1 MTVKADKTIS
11 KLQNYIGVDLGAE
24 SGRVMVAGFDG
35 KQVSL
40 TEKHRFA
47 TGGVRINDTLRWDVL
62 HFWREIQTGLGK
74 VAAGGFENLVSVGV
88 DTWGVDY
95 VLLGEDDEMLGLP
108 WHYRDTRTRGTLDKV
123 ASEVPLQEVF
133 SVTGNQF
140 MEINTLFQ
148 LYAASRSGDWL
159 NQAKCLLTIP
169 DFFHW
174 CLSGAKKTEFT
185 NATTTQC
192 LDPTTCDWSK
202 PLLDRLKIP
211 SHMLCDVIQ
220 PGDSLG
226 SLQPSVCQETGLPPI
241 NVVAPA
247 THDTG
252 SAVVAVP
259 VDPSWGNNWAYIS
272 SGTWSLVGVETD
284 TPILSKE
291 ALAMN
296 ITNEGGVDGS
306 WRLLKNVVGL
316 WLVQRLKASFER
328 AGSTR
333 TYEEI
338 TQGAAQAPSLV
349 SFIDPEDSSFM
360 NPPDMMVAVAEFCR
374 RTNQPVPETEASA
387 VRCVL
392 ESLAMKY
399 HNVLDSIAE
408 LSGRK
413 IDVIHVVGGGGR
425 NALLNQFIA
434 FACGVPVIAG
444 PVEATVLGNVLV
456 QCRAAGQLG
465 SLNEIREVVR
475 NSSDLVQFDPE
486 HCEAWAAA
494 QEKFDAICSA
504 NTLSTP
510 VA

>member
-1 MTVKADKTIS
+1 MNKTTTGNQ
-11 KLQNYIGVDLGAE
+11 QNYIGVDLGAE

-35 KQVSL
+35 KQVTL

-47 TGGVRINDTLRWDVL
+47 TGGVRINDSLRWDVL
-62 HFWREIQTGLGK
+62 HFWREIQSGLGK
-74 VAAGGFENLVSVGV
+74 VAAGGLDNIVSVGV

-95 VLLGEDDEMLGLP
+95 VLLGQDDEMLGLP
-108 WHYRDTRTRGTLDKV
+108 WHYRDKRTAGALEK
-123 ASEVPLQEVF
+123 
-133 SVTGNQF
+133 VTGEVSRQEIFSATGIQF
-140 MEINTLFQ
+140 MEINTLYQ

-192 LDPTTCDWSK
+192 LDPTTRDWAK
-202 PLLDRLKIP
+202 PLLDQLNIP

-226 SLQPSVCQETGLPPI
+226 ALQGSVCEETGLPPI
-241 NVVAPA
+241 QVVAPA

-284 TPILSKE
+284 TPILSSE

-296 ITNEGGVDGS
+296 VTNEGGVDGT

-328 AGSTR
+328 SGSTR
-333 TYEEI
+333 NYAEL
-338 TQGAAQAPSLV
+338 TQSAAQAPSLV
-349 SFIDPEDSSFM
+349 SFIDPEDGSFM
-360 NPPDMMVAVAEFCR
+360 NPPDMMQAIADFCR
-374 RTNQPVPETEASA
+374 RTNQTVPETEASA

-399 HNVLDSIAE
+399 HNVLNAIAE

-444 PVEATVLGNVLV
+444 PVEATVLGNVLI
-456 QCRAAGQLG
+456 QCRASGEIG
-465 SLNEIREVVR
+465 SLSDIREVVR
-475 NSSDLVQFDPE
+475 NSSELVQFDPE
-486 HCEAWAAA
+486 QCEAWAEA
-494 QEKFDAICSA
+494 QIRFDAICSA
-504 NTLSTP
+504 NTL
-510 VA
+510 

>member
-1 MTVKADKTIS
+1 MDQQK
-11 KLQNYIGVDLGAE
+11 NYIGVDLGAE

-35 KQVSL
+35 KKISL

-74 VAAGGFENLVSVGV
+74 VAAGGFDNVTSVGV

-108 WHYRDTRTRGTLDKV
+108 WHYRDSRTQGMLDKV
-123 ASEVPLQEVF
+123 TSEVSREEIF
-133 SVTGNQF
+133 AATGIQF
-140 MEINTLFQ
+140 MELNTLYQ
-148 LYAASRSGDWL
+148 LYAASRSGQWL
-159 NQAKCLLTIP
+159 NQAKSLLTIP

-185 NATTTQC
+185 NATTTQF
-192 LDPTTCDWSK
+192 LDPTSRDWAK
-202 PLLDRLKIP
+202 PLLDRLEIP
-211 SHMLCDVIQ
+211 SHMLCDLIQ

-226 SLQPSVCQETGLPPI
+226 PMQASVCQETGLPPM

-259 VDPSWGNNWAYIS
+259 VDPSWGDHWAYIS
-272 SGTWSLVGVETD
+272 SGTWSLVGVETQ

-296 ITNEGGVDGS
+296 VTNEGGVDGT

-316 WLVQRLKASFER
+316 WLVQRLKVSFER
-328 AGSTR
+328 AGSTK

-360 NPPDMMVAVAEFCR
+360 NPPDMMEAVADFCR
-374 RTNQPVPETEASA
+374 RTNQTVPETEGSA

-399 HNVLDSIAE
+399 RNVLNSIAE

-413 IDVIHVVGGGGR
+413 IDVIQVVGGGGR

-444 PVEATVLGNVLV
+444 PVEATVLGNVLI
-456 QCRAAGQLG
+456 QCRASGEVG

-475 NSSDLVQFDPE
+475 NSSELVQFDPE
-486 HCEAWAAA
+486 HCEAWVDA
-494 QEKFDAICSA
+494 QARFDAICSA
-504 NTLSTP
+504 TTS
-510 VA
+510 

>member
-1 MTVKADKTIS
+1 MNETIGNQ
-11 KLQNYIGVDLGAE
+11 QNYIGVDLGAE

-35 KQVSL
+35 KRVSL

-47 TGGVRINDTLRWDVL
+47 TGGVRISDSLRWDVL
-62 HFWREIQTGLGK
+62 HFWREIQLGLRK
-74 VAAGGFENLVSVGV
+74 VADGGFDNIVSVGV

-95 VLLGEDDEMLGLP
+95 VLLDENDEMLGFP
-108 WHYRDTRTRGTLDKV
+108 WHYRDSRTQGALEKV
-123 ASEVPLQEVF
+123 TGVIDPADLF
-133 SVTGNQF
+133 SATGNQF

-148 LYAASRSGDWL
+148 LHAASRSGNILDR
-159 NQAKCLLTIP
+159 AKHLLTMP

-185 NATTTQC
+185 IASTTQC
-192 LDPTTCDWSK
+192 LDPTTRDWAKS
-202 PLLDRLKIP
+202 LLGQLDIP
-211 SHMLCDVIQ
+211 SHMLCDIVQ

-226 SLQPSVCQETGLPPI
+226 TLRGSVCEETGLPPI
-241 NVVAPA
+241 KVVAPA
-247 THDTG
+247 AHDTG
-252 SAVVAVP
+252 SAVAAVP
-259 VDPSWGNNWAYIS
+259 VDPSWGVNWAYVS
-272 SGTWSLVGVETD
+272 SGTWSLVGIETD

-296 ITNEGGVDGS
+296 VTNEGGVDGT

-316 WLVQRLKASFER
+316 WLVQRLKVSFER
-328 AGSTR
+328 SGSTR

-360 NPPDMMVAVAEFCR
+360 NPPDMMQAVADFCR

-399 HNVLDSIAE
+399 HNVLKAIAE

-444 PVEATVLGNVLV
+444 PVEATVLGNVLI
-456 QCRAAGQLG
+456 QCRASGEIG
-465 SLNEIREVVR
+465 SLSEIREVVR
-475 NSSDLVQFDPE
+475 NSSELVQFDPE
-486 HCEAWAAA
+486 QCEAWAEA
-494 QEKFDAICSA
+494 QVKFDAICSA
-504 NTLSTP
+504 NPLSTSLE
-510 VA
+510 